1 MCIRDSHVAVQITER
16 HLRLDHPELGGVE
29 HAGYGLGFER
39 MIMYLTGIQNIRDVL
54 PFPRT
59 AYGF

>member
-1 MCIRDSHVAVQITER
+1 MVWASS
-16 HLRLDHPELGGVE
+16 
-29 HAGYGLGFER
+29 